1 MPPSTPAY
9 TIKDECLGTFSID
22 KEKEIAIKEL
32 TVEKN
37 KYNKYIDTIQTHM
50 DKYKSQIET
59 IRNYEDFAQRKMGQL
74 CGHIPNYMEKIHSM
88 DTTEFTTSR
97 IKGLI
102 GIYKEV
108 NSNLSK
114 IIYNTA

>member
-1 MPPSTPAY
+1 
-9 TIKDECLGTFSID
+9 
-22 KEKEIAIKEL
+22 
-32 TVEKN
+32 
-37 KYNKYIDTIQTHM
+37 
-50 DKYKSQIET
+50 
-59 IRNYEDFAQRKMGQL
+59 MGQL